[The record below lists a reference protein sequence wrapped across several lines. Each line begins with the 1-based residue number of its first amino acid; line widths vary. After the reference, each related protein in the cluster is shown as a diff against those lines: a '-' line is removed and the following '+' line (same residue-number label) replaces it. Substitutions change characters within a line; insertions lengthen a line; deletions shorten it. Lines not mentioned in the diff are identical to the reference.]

1 MPPGRIWRKGKRQRF
16 YARNAPKTTLETTFG
31 PRVFGR
37 LMHSFEARTAPSQ
50 YRLRIHPALVS
61 FADEVCGTLAR
72 LIAYVCSLA
81 LIAILGVYLW
91 DQIPPADPE
100 VEPAARVGWSAA
112 TRSAPAFAVSQFD
125 LAYRSDAYRILRH
138 PEGGR
143 KDVLR
148 WLGPDG
154 KPAAELEI
162 YRPGGELD
170 AAEPTAGHSE
180 AAGIID
186 SKFGAVTLRLMDETA
201 GQHAC
206 LSFFKRI
213 EQPHVRISGWSCQ
226 GDTLPAR
233 RMAVACTLNRLAL
246 VSAGN
251 DQRLAELFA
260 HAELRRSD
268 CTAASAGA
276 LPADWVTR
284 ADNPHLRGAF

>member
-1 MPPGRIWRKGKRQRF
+1 
-16 YARNAPKTTLETTFG
+16 
-31 PRVFGR
+31 
-37 LMHSFEARTAPSQ
+37 MHSREARTAPSR
-50 YRLRIHPALVS
+50 YSLRIHPALAS
-61 FADEVCGTLAR
+61 FGDEVCGTLAR

-81 LIAILGVYLW
+81 LIAILGIYLW

-100 VEPAARVGWSAA
+100 VEPSARVGWSAA
-112 TRSAPAFAVSQFD
+112 TRSTPAFAVSQFD

-162 YRPGGELD
+162 YRAGGELD
-170 AAEPTAGHSE
+170 EAAPTAGHGE

-186 SKFGAVTLRLMDETA
+186 SKFGAVTLRLMGETA
-201 GQHAC
+201 GQKAC
-206 LSFFKRI
+206 LSFRKRI
-213 EQPHVRISGWSCQ
+213 EQPHVLISGWSCQ

-233 RMAVACTLNRLAL
+233 RTAIACTLNRLAL

-260 HAELRRSD
+260 HAELRRND
-268 CTAASAGA
+268 CAAASAPA
-276 LPADWVTR
+276 QSADWVTGT
-284 ADNPHLRGAF
+284 DNPHLRAAF